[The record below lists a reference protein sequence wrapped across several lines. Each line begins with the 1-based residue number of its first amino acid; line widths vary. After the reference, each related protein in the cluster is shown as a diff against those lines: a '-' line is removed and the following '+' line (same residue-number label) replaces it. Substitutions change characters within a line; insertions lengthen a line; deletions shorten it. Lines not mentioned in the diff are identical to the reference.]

1 MLSAEGARF
10 QLGTRHRRVPC
21 PPERPNP
28 ALGSP
33 KPPAL
38 PPGMERGARGQGDA
52 ALPPE
57 ECGAEAME
65 ISRREFVRHEGKG
78 ERSGGSGGEFAD
90 GGRRAEQSRGAATF
104 ATQEQGV
111 AADGAGAGGTPK
123 TRMEGAEQDPLAPAT
138 CQPPRHHG
146 GMSIK
151 PMDPRVGAG
160 RTNPSSQQAW
170 AIVAWGHPSRS
181 PWSHPAGC

>member
-38 PPGMERGARGQGDA
+38 PPEMEGGARGRGAA

-57 ECGAEAME
+57 ECGAEEME

-104 ATQEQGV
+104 AATFATQEQGWLRMGL
-111 AADGAGAGGTPK
+111 ALGAPQNQGWKEQSRTPCPLPCASHQGI
-123 TRMEGAEQDPLAPAT
+123 TEG
-138 CQPPRHHG
+138 
-146 GMSIK
+146 
-151 PMDPRVGAG
+151 
-160 RTNPSSQQAW
+160 
-170 AIVAWGHPSRS
+170 
-181 PWSHPAGC
+181 